1 MKIGVYLDELYPV
14 VLFDEK
20 YSVYEIEVDEK
31 LIKRSKKALKLF
43 YETQEELLIKLYRME
58 NK

>member
-1 MKIGVYLDELYPV
+1 MKIGVYLDELPV